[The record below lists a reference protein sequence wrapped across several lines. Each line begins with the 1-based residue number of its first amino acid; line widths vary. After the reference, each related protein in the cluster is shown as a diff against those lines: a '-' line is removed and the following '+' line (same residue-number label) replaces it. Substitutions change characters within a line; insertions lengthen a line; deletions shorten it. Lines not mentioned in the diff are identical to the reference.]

1 MKSGFPPA
9 LAFLDPRIPFLYNRI
24 TDINSGP
31 EKDQAMDQD
40 ELNESLA
47 KLRGELKYVM
57 QIDAASRD
65 NLKKLDEN
73 IHRILENSGDVPAE
87 HHLSLRQSLEDSFEY
102 LEASHPTVT
111 GLVNRLI
118 KALSDMGI

>member
-1 MKSGFPPA
+1 MEQ
-9 LAFLDPRIPFLYNRI
+9 N
-24 TDINSGP
+24 
-31 EKDQAMDQD
+31 

-47 KLRGELKYVM
+47 KLQGELKYVM
-57 QIDAASRD
+57 QIDDASRD

-87 HHLSLRQSLEDSFEY
+87 HHLSLRESLEDSLEYFE
-102 LEASHPTVT
+102 ESHPTAT
-111 GLVNRLI
+111 ALVSRLI